1 MFDCVESS
9 ATLRFP
15 TRGKPAVAALT
26 ADDLAAITAELVR
39 LTHIID
45 DVSAERDRL
54 RSQTVMLVAAL
65 EMIRDG
71 NRDPISLA
79 EIGLREAGL

>member
-1 MFDCVESS
+1 
-9 ATLRFP
+9 
-15 TRGKPAVAALT
+15 
-26 ADDLAAITAELVR
+26 
-39 LTHIID
+39 
-45 DVSAERDRL
+45 
-54 RSQTVMLVAAL
+54 MLVAAL

>member
-1 MFDCVESS
+1 M
-9 ATLRFP
+9 T
-15 TRGKPAVAALT
+15 AADNIDILT
-26 ADDLAAITAELVR
+26 AEVVR
-39 LTHIID
+39 AHHIID

-54 RSQTVMLVAAL
+54 RSQTILLAAVL
-65 EMIRDG
+65 RQIRDG